1 MGYRHKSNY
10 NFEKPEKKQGK
21 NRNYIKEM
29 NFACEQSVARNPFYI
44 DDVTGGTWCIPHAV
58 ATKIY
63 KLLYW
68 VPKGPK
74 TPKTSEILLPWPRK
88 YGKFTSVT
96 LSTAMT
102 SL

>member
-44 DDVTGGTWCIPHAV
+44 DPIR
-58 ATKIY
+58 
-63 KLLYW
+63 
-68 VPKGPK
+68 
-74 TPKTSEILLPWPRK
+74 EN
-88 YGKFTSVT
+88 
-96 LSTAMT
+96 